1 VNLFAIRH
9 GETAW
14 SLNGR
19 HTGTTDIPL
28 TDTGRRLAERMR
40 PVLATK
46 PFELVLC
53 SPLQRARQTCELAGL
68 GDEVAIDPDLVEWN
82 YGEYEGL
89 TPTQIQER
97 APGWLIFRDGC
108 PGGEA
113 PDQVSARVDRVI
125 ARSRASPGDTVL
137 FAHGHLLR
145 VLAARWIGLPATGGQ
160 HFMLNTGTLC
170 VLGYYRQIPAV
181 RIWNGPLVGEAD
193 DKATRNTQREL
204 GK

>member
-1 VNLFAIRH
+1 MNVFAIRH

-14 SLNGR
+14 SLSGQ

-46 PFELVLC
+46 SFELVLC

-68 GDEVAIDPDLVEWN
+68 GDEAAIDPDLVEWN

-89 TPTQIQER
+89 TPKQIQER

-113 PDQVSARVDRVI
+113 PEQVSARVDRVI
-125 ARSRASPGDTVL
+125 ARSRAVTATWYCSRTDTCC
-137 FAHGHLLR
+137 ACSRRAGSGCPR
-145 VLAARWIGLPATGGQ
+145 LAVST
-160 HFMLNTGTLC
+160 FC
-170 VLGYYRQIPAV
+170 
-181 RIWNGPLVGEAD
+181 
-193 DKATRNTQREL
+193 
-204 GK
+204 